1 MAQRTQHS
9 VHKDAGSIP
18 GLTRWVKDPALPQV
32 TAIGRRH
39 GLDPALLWLWCRLA
53 PVASI
58 QPLAWE
64 LPYATSMA
72 LKRRRGHTERQ
83 LRRPCDS
90 GGMQL

>member
-53 PVASI
+53 TAVPI
-58 QPLAWE
+58 RPLAQE
-64 LPYATSMA
+64 HPYAIGVA
-72 LKRRRGHTERQ
+72 IKRKKIKNI
-83 LRRPCDS
+83 S
-90 GGMQL
+90 SI